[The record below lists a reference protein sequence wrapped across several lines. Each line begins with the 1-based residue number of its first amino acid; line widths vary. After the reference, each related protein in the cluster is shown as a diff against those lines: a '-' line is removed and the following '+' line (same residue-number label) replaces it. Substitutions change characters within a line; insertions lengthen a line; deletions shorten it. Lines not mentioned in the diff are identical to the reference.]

1 MIAFS
6 AIWLFL
12 IAGVTA
18 FPMLALRKRKNMTLW
33 DYIYP
38 FTGIVAWFL
47 ISGTGST
54 VSLSNLVVEL
64 FWIAVISAAV
74 PWACWI
80 LSGFDG
86 KPLKAWSLLL
96 TFLPIIAAVV
106 IRLTVP
112 TLPE

>member
-6 AIWLFL
+6 AVWLFL
-12 IAGVTA
+12 IAGIAA
-18 FPMLALRKRKNMTLW
+18 FPMLALRKRKKMILW

-38 FTGIVAWFL
+38 FTGMVTWFL
-47 ISGTGST
+47 ISGMGST

-64 FWIAVISAAV
+64 FWIAVISAAM
-74 PWACWI
+74 PWARWT
-80 LSGFDG
+80 LSGFDS
-86 KPLKAWSLLL
+86 KHFKAWSLLL

-112 TLPE
+112 TLSE